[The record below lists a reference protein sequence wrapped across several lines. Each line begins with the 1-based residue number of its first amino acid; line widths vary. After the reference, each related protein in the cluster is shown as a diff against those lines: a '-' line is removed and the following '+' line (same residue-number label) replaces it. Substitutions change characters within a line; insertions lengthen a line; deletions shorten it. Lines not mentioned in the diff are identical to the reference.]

1 MKRYTSFPDLDA
13 YLSGYAVTGDVLS
26 NLRVPTRL
34 IASAD
39 DPVIPVEDL
48 RDLATPRALE
58 IDVLARG
65 GHCAFLESYGLASWV
80 DGAVLA
86 EVDG

>member
-1 MKRYTSFPDLDA
+1 
-13 YLSGYAVTGDVLS
+13 
-26 NLRVPTRL
+26 
-34 IASAD
+34 
-39 DPVIPVEDL
+39 VIPVEDL